1 MNEPIFPE
9 ASLPDTTVTPEEGN
23 PAYWLQ
29 QYGLQPSDL
38 PEVESISQRID
49 LNNLTSIQDFG
60 LEISQNL
67 DQSTESIL
75 RQVRSRDVEILGKN
89 LEQVLSIAHQT
100 QVLPKTGVAA
110 LPVVGALIRR
120 ARTLFRKVED
130 RYASASEQ
138 IDSLIREVEQVQESM
153 RQNTQMLEEM
163 YGVVQQEYRALGQY
177 IVAGKLAITRLEQAA
192 AALRSP
198 PELTAM
204 ETQELSDMDARI
216 ASLDK
221 RVGNFIVL
229 QQAALQKFP
238 MIRMIQ
244 ANNQTLDEKYHTV
257 RDVVIPSWKHQILLA
272 ATLQDQHNTVALAD
286 AIDAHTNRM
295 LKQNAA
301 LLYKNST
308 EAAKANQ
315 RLSIDPKT
323 LEDVQETLAK
333 TVRDV
338 IAIRRDGI
346 AERKQIESRI
356 QRLQGTMLEIVKG
369 QDHSHT
375 DMAPQ
380 SNLH

>member
-1 MNEPIFPE
+1 MNETIPSDDPLPQTTLTSE
-9 ASLPDTTVTPEEGN
+9 AQTP
-23 PAYWLQ
+23 ADWLQ
-29 QYGLQPSDL
+29 QYGLRPADL
-38 PEVESISQRID
+38 PEVERISQRID
-49 LNNLTSIQDFG
+49 LNNLASIQDFG

-67 DQSTESIL
+67 DQSTENIL

-100 QVLPKTGVAA
+100 QGLPKTGVAT

-130 RYASASEQ
+130 HYASASDQ

-153 RQNTQMLEEM
+153 RQNTHMLEDM
-163 YGVVQQEYRALGQY
+163 YSIVQQEYRTLGQY
-177 IVAGKLAITRLEQAA
+177 IVAGKLAIARLEQETAR
-192 AALRSP
+192 LRSQP
-198 PELTAM
+198 QLTALQ
-204 ETQELSDMDARI
+204 TQDLSDLDARI

-229 QQAALQKFP
+229 QQAALQKLP

-257 RDVVIPSWKHQILLA
+257 CDVVIPSWKHQTLLA

-338 IAIRRDGI
+338 IAIRQEGI
-346 AERKQIESRI
+346 AERKQIEARI
-356 QRLQGTMLEIVKG
+356 QKLQGTMLEIVKN
-369 QDHSHT
+369 QDGSLT
-375 DMAPQ
+375 SNAPHA
-380 SNLH
+380 NLS

>member
-1 MNEPIFPE
+1 MNEPILSN
-9 ASLPDTTVTPEEGN
+9 ASLPETTVTSEGGN
-23 PAYWLQ
+23 PSFWLQ
-29 QYGLQPSDL
+29 QYGLQPADL

-49 LNNLTSIQDFG
+49 LNNLASVQSFG
-60 LEISQNL
+60 LEVSQNL
-67 DQSTESIL
+67 DQSTENIL
-75 RQVRSRDVEILGKN
+75 RHVRSRDVEILGKN
-89 LEQVLSIAHQT
+89 LEQVLSIAHQA
-100 QVLPKTGVAA
+100 QGLPKTGVMA
-110 LPVVGALIRR
+110 LPVVGAMIRR

-153 RQNTQMLEEM
+153 QQNTQMLEEM
-163 YGVVQQEYRALGQY
+163 YGVVQQEYRTLGQY
-177 IVAGKLAITRLEQAA
+177 IVAGKLAIARLEQATA
-192 AALRSP
+192 LLRSQS
-198 PELTAM
+198 ELTALQ
-204 ETQELSDMDARI
+204 TQELSDMDARI

-229 QQAALQKFP
+229 QQAALQKLP

-244 ANNQTLDEKYHTV
+244 ANNHTLDEKYHTV
-257 RDVVIPSWKHQILLA
+257 RDVVIPSWKHQTLLA

-308 EAAKANQ
+308 EAARANQ

-323 LEDVQETLAK
+323 LEEVQETLAK

-346 AERKQIESRI
+346 TERKQIEARV
-356 QRLQGTMLEIVKG
+356 QKLQGTMLEIVKD
-369 QDHSHT
+369 QDHSLAGN
-375 DMAPQ
+375 APQ
-380 SNLH
+380 ADPY